1 MGNSRLLFTCLA
13 FLLIAPA
20 TSPAAHAQG
29 ARGLPDPVSSAALE
43 RLLEGA
49 GITDPPAT
57 LIDEPMARYL
67 AAMETL
73 RNGRIEAWLERRREG
88 SGMFE
93 SPDPD
98 LIRAEIEDR
107 RRLLSAIA
115 ALDRTLFSE
124 LTLAGLDPDAIER
137 AAARRTRDRAHAV
150 IGRRFSRGIR
160 IEPTQ
165 VLEAVVADG
174 DGDPAWVIDDAMRNR
189 ALDHDRSRTER
200 LERLADLVIERPL
213 RAAEAMR
220 DVEPPDLQILAVAGD
235 GREGMIDSWLRARQA
250 AKSIASEDA
259 RVLQASILQADTAF
273 HDELTQGL
281 RDGEPFAIAIDDAW
295 RQATLPAIFPDRTS
309 PRGLFES
316 AVEAEER
323 GVIEAETME
332 EIRALESSWRI
343 RHAEIE
349 ARLLRAITKEIRDG
363 EESSNETV
371 MGMSA
376 ISLTVIGSDGEVVA
390 GSNPEPTS
398 ASGRILAERS
408 TLDRE
413 VRARLEAIA
422 PTVLARR
429 NAPVAPKEIFFGGEG
444 GATAIG
450 TSIMVIGDASFDLDD
465 LGDLESPMLEMG
477 GDPADWFRGARERIP
492 RPIEPAAYALILER
506 LGVANGMRSIAD
518 SLFADYRDAWEA
530 LDEGPVADWRSSRVA
545 GFPAMNA
552 DETTLDGRRN
562 AIDRTASL
570 RLRILDEADAL
581 DAALFRDLA
590 VLIDGEQVL
599 DATVRRRRREIAIA
613 SIGSHPG
620 MSIGSNGDQL
630 ANLDLEKIVTEV
642 TDSLAGTLGVEYATE
657 MTAAQF
663 DRAKASIEL
672 DRIVQAAE
680 LEMFSDMASGAM
692 TADADLEIPRAFE
705 RALGQRAELERSM
718 RSKQAAWRDRM
729 AAALPRDRRSDFLL
743 AVDRA
748 AHPSCFRDPDSPE
761 SRFDAALALPDLD
774 AAQRTAI
781 IDLRAE
787 WLTEW
792 TAACRSLVAIQRRA
806 EGGMPM
812 PGAAFDMSR
821 MQKAGADRKQVRFAR
836 TELDERTVRSL
847 LSILT
852 PAQSDVVRKAPRS
865 EPARKG
871 FEGLNGFDG
880 IESIEGGA
888 IFFGG

>member
-1 MGNSRLLFTCLA
+1 M
-13 FLLIAPA
+13 
-20 TSPAAHAQG
+20 
-29 ARGLPDPVSSAALE
+29 
-43 RLLEGA
+43 
-49 GITDPPAT
+49 
-57 LIDEPMARYL
+57 
-67 AAMETL
+67 
-73 RNGRIEAWLERRREG
+73 
-88 SGMFE
+88 
-93 SPDPD
+93 
-98 LIRAEIEDR
+98 
-107 RRLLSAIA
+107 
-115 ALDRTLFSE
+115 
-124 LTLAGLDPDAIER
+124 
-137 AAARRTRDRAHAV
+137 
-150 IGRRFSRGIR
+150 
-160 IEPTQ
+160 
-165 VLEAVVADG
+165 VADVRAPSRPPRA
-174 DGDPAWVIDDAMRNR
+174 DG
-189 ALDHDRSRTER
+189 
-200 LERLADLVIERPL
+200 LV
-213 RAAEAMR
+213 
-220 DVEPPDLQILAVAGD
+220 
-235 GREGMIDSWLRARQA
+235 
-250 AKSIASEDA
+250 
-259 RVLQASILQADTAF
+259 
-273 HDELTQGL
+273 
-281 RDGEPFAIAIDDAW
+281 
-295 RQATLPAIFPDRTS
+295 
-309 PRGLFES
+309 
-316 AVEAEER
+316 
-323 GVIEAETME
+323 
-332 EIRALESSWRI
+332 
-343 RHAEIE
+343 
-349 ARLLRAITKEIRDG
+349 
-363 EESSNETV
+363 
-371 MGMSA
+371 
-376 ISLTVIGSDGEVVA
+376 
-390 GSNPEPTS
+390 
-398 ASGRILAERS
+398 AERT

-663 DRAKASIEL
+663 DRAKAAIEL

-729 AAALPRDRRSDFLL
+729 AAALPRDRRCGFPARGRPRRPSVLL
-743 AVDRA
+743 PRSGLPGVPIRRRR
-748 AHPSCFRDPDSPE
+748 SS
-761 SRFDAALALPDLD
+761 LPDLD

-871 FEGLNGFDG
+871 FEGLNDFDG
-880 IESIEGGA
+880 IESIEGA
-888 IFFGG
+888 TIFFGG